1 MKRTARNG
9 TMADHGVLP
18 VLRVAL
24 VFLISL
30 APLTWAATTFEGT
43 VVSADA
49 AAGKLV
55 VTNKQSGARFTFVV
69 TKNTAFEGEKL
80 KSLADLTKGQT
91 VQVEYETKGTQYVA
105 AKVASLPE

>member
-1 MKRTARNG
+1 MVL
-9 TMADHGVLP
+9 GVAV
-18 VLRVAL
+18 VL
-24 VFLISL
+24 LIGL

-55 VTNKQSGARFTFVV
+55 VSNKQSGARFTFIV

-91 VQVEYETKGTQYVA
+91 VQVDYETKGTQYMA
-105 AKVASLPE
+105 SKVASLPQ